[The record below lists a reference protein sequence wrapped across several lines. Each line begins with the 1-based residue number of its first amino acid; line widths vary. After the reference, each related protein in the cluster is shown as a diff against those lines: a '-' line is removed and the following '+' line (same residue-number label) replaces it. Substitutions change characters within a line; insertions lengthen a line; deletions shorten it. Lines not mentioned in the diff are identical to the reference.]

1 MPTYQ
6 FDHQEFSIMAT
17 NNHSREGVTGDSSNV
32 YSSNISRDRISAAY
46 VEPRDEVEVLLL
58 NLLKEIIGVENI
70 GVSDNFF
77 ELGLSSLLAS
87 QYAGAIKESI
97 DLEVGIQS
105 IIESGCI
112 SELAEIVTN
121 QLIAEG

>member
-1 MPTYQ
+1 M
-6 FDHQEFSIMAT
+6 
-17 NNHSREGVTGDSSNV
+17 
-32 YSSNISRDRISAAY
+32 
-46 VEPRDEVEVLLL
+46 LLL